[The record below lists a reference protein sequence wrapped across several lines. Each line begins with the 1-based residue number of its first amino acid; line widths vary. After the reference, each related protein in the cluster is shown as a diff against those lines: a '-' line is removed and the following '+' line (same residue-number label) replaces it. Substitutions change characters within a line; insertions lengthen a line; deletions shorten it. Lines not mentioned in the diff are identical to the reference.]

1 LPSLDMA
8 DSDDDDA
15 SRSERSERSPVETT
29 RNASREPSAPASTG
43 PTGGGADQAH
53 SSSEVEEVGTEGVA
67 SVVAPVVRGRGVS
80 RGGARGKRGGGG
92 APVVRGGGGA
102 PVVRAR
108 GKRGGGR
115 SGKRGGPGGYKGTG
129 RYKDGTPCKPKAS
142 VHDEDEGEDDDEE
155 EEEEKESVPVESDGE
170 EVRGSSSAAKPR
182 NVRTPS
188 NAEPVTTRRAL
199 GAGSKRDIHEE
210 DDDIA
215 TTKPTKPAKRARVT
229 DLDASS
235 SAAPHIEALQSNPEI
250 IIDRKMRD
258 HFTCTFCNKVRKAF
272 YLSAC
277 VFCSCACYTAALM
290 QQIS

>member
-1 LPSLDMA
+1 
-8 DSDDDDA
+8 
-15 SRSERSERSPVETT
+15 
-29 RNASREPSAPASTG
+29 
-43 PTGGGADQAH
+43 
-53 SSSEVEEVGTEGVA
+53 VEEVGTAGVA

-92 APVVRGGGGA
+92 APVVR
-102 PVVRAR
+102 AR

-115 SGKRGGPGGYKGTG
+115 GGKRVGGPGGYKGTG

-155 EEEEKESVPVESDGE
+155 EEEKEAVPVESDGE

-277 VFCSCACYTAALM
+277 VFCSCACYTAALL

>member
-1 LPSLDMA
+1 MA
-8 DSDDDDA
+8 DSDDDA
-15 SRSERSERSPVETT
+15 ARSERSERTPAETP

-43 PTGGGADQAH
+43 PTGGGGGQAD
-53 SSSEVEEVGTEGVA
+53 SSSEVEEVGTAGVA
-67 SVVAPVVRGRGVS
+67 SVVAPVVRGRGGL
-80 RGGARGKRGGGG
+80 RGGGRGGSRGGGG
-92 APVVRGGGGA
+92 APVVRGRG
-102 PVVRAR
+102 

-115 SGKRGGPGGYKGTG
+115 GRGGKRVGGPGGYKGTG
-129 RYKDGTPCKPKAS
+129 RYKDGTLCKPKAS

-155 EEEEKESVPVESDGE
+155 EEEKEAVPVESDGE

-277 VFCSCACYTAALM
+277 VFCSCACYTAALL